1 MENKKI
7 NVLLEMADDNDGYVS
22 VSDAARFGI
31 APTFISYLVELGQLT
46 RIAKGLYIK
55 KGYEIDRYYLLHYIY
70 KKMVF
75 GYESSL
81 YLHGLINEPSIP
93 DIVLPLNYMTKGI
106 EGTLSRHLG
115 NKEFQ
120 TGQILLV
127 TPKGNLVPG
136 YDLERLFIETIKRAD
151 DLDKGTIVSRLTAI
165 YSKGIYKDKLDKYA
179 KAFHLEGEV
188 NLAIKLIGL
197 DKLG

>member
-1 MENKKI
+1 
-7 NVLLEMADDNDGYVS
+7 MADDNDGYVS

-55 KGYEIDRYYLLHYIY
+55 KGHEIDRYYLLHYIY

-106 EGTLSRHLG
+106 EDTLSRHLG

-165 YSKGIYKDKLDKYA
+165 YSKGIYKDKLDEYA
-179 KAFHLEGEV
+179 KAFHLEGEI